1 MIEGFF
7 TKKEVE
13 SITRPGGKAGTCV
26 TCGLH
31 RTCTTPQMKPFG
43 NFKKKILNIGEA
55 PGEVE
60 DKVGRPWQGKVG
72 KLLQRTYASLGVD
85 LFGTRRRVLFTT
97 RHWFPIGMIYT
108 ITILNFLTKR

>member
-85 LFGTRRRVLFTT
+85 LF
-97 RHWFPIGMIYT
+97 
-108 ITILNFLTKR
+108 